1 MAFQMSEPASADLSA
16 TMTDTAL
23 AAALSGLALAS
34 TSLHPDDLPAVV
46 AEHLAKLAFNNATIY
61 VVDLEQRVLVPLPAE
76 EVPRPE
82 SLTVDGTLAGRA
94 YRTEHPVVSRGGRT
108 DGASHGDLTT
118 IWLPL
123 LDSAE
128 RLGVI
133 AFCTAR
139 GIDADLILQGQAL
152 ANLTAEIVANKSAYG
167 DGIVRTRRVQEVAL
181 SAEMR
186 WAMLPPLTYTAGNL
200 AISGIVEP
208 AYTVAGD
215 TFDYAVNGEHAHL
228 AIIDAVGH
236 GLEASRIANLALMS
250 YRHSRRHDLGLL
262 ETYGAMDLV
271 LADQFGAEKFA
282 TAQLA
287 TLALSTG
294 RLFWLNA
301 GHPPPMVIRRGHRL
315 ELSSEACLP
324 VGLATVDP
332 DNDPHLAEAF
342 LEPGDLVLFF
352 TDGVIEARSPD
363 GQEFGRERLADLTE
377 RAVAAAQRPA
387 ETMRLLGHAVLD
399 HQKGM
404 LQDDATLL
412 LMAWDGPS
420 GSRPTAA

>member
-1 MAFQMSEPASADLSA
+1 MSEPASANVSV
-16 TMTDTAL
+16 TMTDSPL

-34 TSLHPDDLPAVV
+34 TSLHPDDVPGVV
-46 AEHLAKLAFNNATIY
+46 AEHLAKLDFTDATIY
-61 VVDLEQRVLVPLPAE
+61 LVDLEQRVLVPLPE
-76 EVPRPE
+76 QEVPGPQ
-82 SLTVDGTLAGRA
+82 SLAVDGTLAGRA
-94 YRTEHPVVSRGGRT
+94 YRTEHPVVSGGERT
-108 DGASHGDLTT
+108 EGASDGDATT

-133 AFCTAR
+133 GFCTTR
-139 GIDADLILQGQAL
+139 EIDADLILQGQAV
-152 ANLTAEIVANKSAYG
+152 ANLVAEIVANKSAYG
-167 DGIVRTRRVQEVAL
+167 DMIVRTRRVQEVSL

-186 WAMLPPLTYTAGNL
+186 WAMLPPLTYSGRNL

-208 AYTVAGD
+208 AYSVAGD

-236 GLEASRIANLALMS
+236 GLEASRIANLALMA
-250 YRHSRRHDLGLL
+250 YRHSRRHDLGPL
-262 ETYGAMDLV
+262 ETYRAMDLV
-271 LADQFGAEKFA
+271 LSDQFGSEKFA

-294 RLFWLNA
+294 RLLWLNA
-301 GHPPPMVIRRGHRL
+301 GHPPPMVIRQGCRL
-315 ELSSEACLP
+315 DLSSEACLP
-324 VGLATVDP
+324 AGLATVDP
-332 DNDPHLAEAF
+332 QTVPRLAEAV
-342 LEPGDLVLFF
+342 LEPADLVLFF

-363 GQEFGRERLADLTE
+363 GQQFGRDRLADLTE
-377 RAVAAAQRPA
+377 RAVAAAQKPA

-412 LMAWDGPS
+412 LMAWNGPC
-420 GSRPTAA
+420 